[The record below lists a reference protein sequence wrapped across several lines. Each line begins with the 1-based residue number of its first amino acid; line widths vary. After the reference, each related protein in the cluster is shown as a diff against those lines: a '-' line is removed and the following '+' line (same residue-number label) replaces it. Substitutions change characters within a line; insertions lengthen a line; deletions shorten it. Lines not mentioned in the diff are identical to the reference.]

1 MLKKHNSIN
10 TYISGI
16 FHSFWPDAP
25 LPSLARPCTP
35 LRHATS
41 YMEITNPDFA
51 VYYLFPEQRELC
63 W

>member
-1 MLKKHNSIN
+1 MLKNI
-10 TYISGI
+10 IVLI
-16 FHSFWPDAP
+16 PIFPDFFHSFWPDAP

-35 LRHATS
+35 LRHVTS
-41 YMEITNPDFA
+41 YMEITTPDFA